1 VKGFSLVVLLALLSF
16 AVAALVVTFPS
27 SSTSSTCAQE
37 SDGGAG
43 GPPPVGEGPDSN
55 DSVLVQIAQVIQDKQ
70 QQGQVAGEQD
80 LRALTE
86 QLTGATSI
94 TLGGDAVGGVAELPS
109 ALGELAEGSH
119 TRSC

>member
-1 VKGFSLVVLLALLSF
+1 MKRFSLALLLALLSI
-16 AVAALVVTFPS
+16 AVVALVLTVPS

-37 SDGGAG
+37 SGGAAG
-43 GPPPVGEGPDSN
+43 APPPVGDGPESN
-55 DSVLVQIAQVIQDKQ
+55 DSVLLQIAQVIQDKQ

-94 TLGGDAVGGVAELPS
+94 TLGGDAVGGVAELPQNDGLS
-109 ALGELAEGSH
+109 AA
-119 TRSC
+119 RPC